1 MGQIMHQGFEKNYSY
16 LLTKLIP
23 RHLLSPERLAG
34 VNHALGQGS
43 RGEMVRQAYLAL
55 EELASRGIFRD
66 KDVMRSED
74 EVKVSYLR
82 VDNPAKITLVM
93 DGDEWTKI
101 SSVER
106 ADHGLLP
113 SVLAGIISS
122 LSLNDNQR
130 ALSSRIGEI
139 LDLSDKILPSSS
151 AKVLLLREAPFH
163 TDDRADR
170 IKYSSHKEISK
181 NEFYQSCLESGAPYS
196 FVYLAG
202 RPAAESF
209 FKTERGT
216 RSFLL
221 VPLTTRERIWGVLE
235 VHLATEE
242 HPDRESSFNFFLL
255 GQGIV
260 RMLENNMQMEKMV
273 SIDRLTQL
281 HNRNHYD
288 SQLPLEMERAIRNRK
303 NLAFLIMDI
312 DDFKRINDR
321 YGHDIGDAVLKL
333 IATVTRDHLRKI
345 DLLFRYGGEEFIV
358 LLPGAGKEAA
368 ARTAERI
375 REVVSKTKHTL
386 DDGREIG
393 VTISI
398 GGCIFPNDGQKE
410 LDLFRKADSALYMS
424 KRSGK
429 NKVTFYEAGD
439 QSSF

>member
-1 MGQIMHQGFEKNYSY
+1 MHQGFEKDYSY

-23 RHLLSPERLAG
+23 RHLLSAERLAG
-34 VNHALGQGS
+34 VNHALGSGS
-43 RGEMVRQAYLAL
+43 RKEQVRQAYLAL
-55 EELASRGIFRD
+55 EELAARGIFRR
-66 KDVMRSED
+66 KDVARSAG
-74 EVKVSYLR
+74 EVRVTYLR
-82 VDNPAKITLVM
+82 IANPAKITM
-93 DGDEWTKI
+93 IMEEDEWTRI
-101 SSVER
+101 ASAVRGEQ
-106 ADHGLLP
+106 GLLP

-122 LSLNDNQR
+122 LSLNDQPR
-130 ALSSRIGEI
+130 TISKRIAGM
-139 LDLSDKILPSSS
+139 LDLSDKILPSSV

-163 TDDRADR
+163 GDKRADR
-170 IKYSSHKEISK
+170 IKYSSRKEISK

-202 RPAAESF
+202 RPAAKSF
-209 FKTERGT
+209 FKTEEGT

-221 VPLTTRERIWGVLE
+221 VPLTANERRWGVLE
-235 VHLATEE
+235 IHLQAEE
-242 HPDRESSFNFFLL
+242 HPDRESCFNFFLL
-255 GQGIV
+255 GQGIL
-260 RMLENNMQMEKMV
+260 RLLENNMHLEKMV

-303 NLAFLIMDI
+303 NLAFLIMDV

-321 YGHDIGDAVLKL
+321 YGHDTGDAVLKL

-358 LLPGAGKEAA
+358 LLPGAGKEPA

-375 REVVSKTKHTL
+375 REVVSKAKHKL
-386 DDGREIG
+386 EDGREIG
-393 VTISI
+393 VTVSI

-410 LDLFRKADSALYMS
+410 LDLFRKADSALYIS
-424 KRSGK
+424 KREGK

-439 QSSF
+439 QTMF